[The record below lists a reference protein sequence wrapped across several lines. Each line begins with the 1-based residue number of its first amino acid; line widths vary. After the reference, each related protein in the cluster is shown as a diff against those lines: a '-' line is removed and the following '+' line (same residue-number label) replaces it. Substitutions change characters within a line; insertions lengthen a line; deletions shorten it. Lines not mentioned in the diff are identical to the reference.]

1 MNENKLIAYGR
12 CITNSG
18 IHTGNGTTSHVKDFD
33 KVNKSNLIESYI
45 DRKDK
50 NEIYMR
56 INPNRNF
63 GGYVNIGNDGFK
75 YILELCFEK
84 TEKIVFERV
93 TDDGKSD

>member
-18 IHTGNGTTSHVKDFD
+18 IHTGNGTTSHVKDSD
-33 KVNKSNLIESYI
+33 KANKSNLIETYI

-63 GGYVNIGNDGFK
+63 GGYVADSYSQFNQIMNQI
-75 YILELCFEK
+75 YSTSLEDSHLIIDK
-84 TEKIVFERV
+84 L
-93 TDDGKSD
+93 